1 VVAVCLAGLTAI
13 AQGSVT
19 DTPGR
24 PSDERSRTRALL
36 MARVQDGDRDSCR
49 TLFDDIGPMVMNF
62 LRRRIAERSEVED
75 VYQETLLALFQAR
88 HTYQP
93 SRPLEPWLF
102 AIARN
107 VAADHARRYWT
118 RASFEQLTDLI
129 PERAAAEESSAEPRL
144 EAAMARLPEQQREAF
159 AMLKLE
165 GMTIEQA
172 AARAGTSVGALK
184 VRAHRAYKA
193 LRKIIGEEDHS

>member
-1 VVAVCLAGLTAI
+1 V
-13 AQGSVT
+13 S
-19 DTPGR
+19 DTPGK
-24 PSDERSRTRALL
+24 PSDQRGRIRALL

-62 LRRRIAERSEVED
+62 LRRRIADRSELED

-165 GMTIEQA
+165 GMTVEQA

-193 LRKIIGEEDHS
+193 LRKIIRE